1 MDSGGRTRRS
11 PRSDGERSRAAILSA
26 AADLASLEGLAG
38 LTIGRLADR
47 LEMSKSGVF
56 AHFGS
61 KEDLQLATI
70 EAAQRI
76 YTAEIVQPALGVP
89 PGLGRVHALVE
100 AFLSYSERRVFPGGC
115 FFGTTIV
122 EQASR
127 PGPVRERLARAYDD
141 WLGVVAL
148 TLHQAQ
154 DAGELGADADTEQL
168 AFEIASLLT
177 AGDWA
182 RVLHDD
188 LAPLDRARRAA
199 QQRLASA
206 G

>member
-70 EAAQRI
+70 EAAQQT
-76 YTAEIVQPALGVP
+76 YAAEIVQPALAVP
-89 PGLGRVHALVE
+89 PGLGRVRALVE

-127 PGPVRERLARAYDD
+127 PGRVRDRLARAYDD
-141 WLGVVAL
+141 WVGVVAL
-148 TLHQAQ
+148 TLRQAQ
-154 DAGELGADADTEQL
+154 GAGELGADADTEQL

-188 LAPLDRARRAA
+188 PAPLHRARRAVH
-199 QQRLASA
+199 QRLVSA

>member
-1 MDSGGRTRRS
+1 MDGGGRRHRA
-11 PRSDGERSRAAILSA
+11 PRSDGERSRAAILNA
-26 AADLASLEGLAG
+26 AADLASIEGLAG

-47 LEMSKSGVF
+47 LGMSKSGVF
-56 AHFGS
+56 THFGS
-61 KEDLQLATI
+61 KEELQLATI
-70 EAAQRI
+70 EAAQQT
-76 YTAEIVQPALGVP
+76 YAAEIVQPALGEP
-89 PGLGRVHALVE
+89 PGLRRVHALVE

-127 PGPVRERLARAYDD
+127 PGRVRDRLARAYDD
-141 WLGVVAL
+141 WVGVVAL
-148 TLHQAQ
+148 TLRQAQ
-154 DAGELGADADTEQL
+154 DAGELGTDADTEQL

-188 LAPLDRARRAA
+188 LAPLHRARRAVH
-199 QQRLASA
+199 QRLASA